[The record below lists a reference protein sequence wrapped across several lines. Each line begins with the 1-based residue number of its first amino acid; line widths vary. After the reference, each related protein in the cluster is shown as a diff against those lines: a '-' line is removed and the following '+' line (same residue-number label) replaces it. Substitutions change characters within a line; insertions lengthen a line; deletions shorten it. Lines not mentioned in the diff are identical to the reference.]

1 MTDVTKV
8 TAATGDPPKS
18 VPATPIE
25 LSGKTQKEKITEITT
40 KLEQGIKD
48 LFASDKFKEYLS
60 AMSKLHRYSFRNSLL
75 IFMQKPDASMVAGYT
90 SWQRNFKRQ
99 VRKGEHGIKIFAPAP
114 YKATKEVERIDKA
127 TNQRVIGRDGKP
139 VTDTVEYTVPAFK
152 ITTVFDVSQTD
163 GEPIPSLGVDELTG
177 SVEKYADFYSALEKI
192 SPVPIGFE
200 NIEIVSTFATQKPT
214 SGRPP
219 FLAVRGTKGYYSNV
233 EKRIAVQEGMS
244 EVQTLKTLIHEISHA
259 KLHAV
264 EDINNAKPEEQID
277 RNKKEVEAESIAYT
291 VCQRYGIDT
300 SDYTFGYVA
309 GWSSD
314 KELPELKAS
323 LATIQKTA
331 DEIITGIE
339 EHFAELAKDKTVTH
353 EKETYDHGFTELS
366 EKEAAE
372 GAKIFE
378 QPNTDKTAPAAAE
391 KTQTA
396 AADEKTIKSAVMD
409 ALKERIAY
417 SNDGMLSTYKMS
429 EHSRCVLWDNKCT
442 STHYIRVD
450 FLEKVVLGE
459 IKRLTKFATQ
469 YETELANIVMGHSI
483 QAAQQ
488 EQKMLQNELNGLLG
502 RDRELDILF
511 EKIYEDNVSGKISD
525 ERFAKMSSKYEKEQ
539 KDINTRMEKIEQEI
553 SQSKNR
559 TVTTDMFLATLRKYT
574 RARKLTPRMLN
585 ELIEKIEVH
594 QAEKIDGKTV
604 QQLTIHYTCV
614 GDIDIPELAKIPAN
628 DVTVN
633 TRQGVNINYAV

>member
-8 TAATGDPPKS
+8 TADTGDPPKS
-18 VPATPIE
+18 VPAAPIE

-99 VRKGEHGIKIFAPAP
+99 VRKGGHGIKIFAPAP

-127 TNQRVIGRDGKP
+127 TNQHIIGRDGKP

-177 SVEKYADFYSALEKI
+177 SVDRYTDFRTALEQI

-200 NIEIVSTFATQKPT
+200 NIE
-214 SGRPP
+214 SG
-219 FLAVRGTKGYYSNV
+219 AKGYYSNA

-264 EDINNAKPEEQID
+264 EDINNIQPEEQID
-277 RNKKEVEAESIAYT
+277 RHTKEVEAESIAYT

-314 KELPELKAS
+314 KELPELKSS

-353 EKETYDHGFTELS
+353 EKETYDHGFMELS
-366 EKEAAE
+366 KEEAAE
-372 GAKIFE
+372 DAKIFE
-378 QPNTDKTAPAAAE
+378 QTNADKAAPTAAAQ
-391 KTQTA
+391 KTQTV
-396 AADEKTIKSAVMD
+396 AADEKTIKAAVMD

-429 EHSRCVLWDNKCT
+429 EHSRCVLWDNK
-442 STHYIRVD
+442 
-450 FLEKVVLGE
+450 
-459 IKRLTKFATQ
+459 IKIDDKTVTQDGKPMFKINRRFSSRKTKGC
-469 YETELANIVMGHSI
+469 Y
-483 QAAQQ
+483 
-488 EQKMLQNELNGLLG
+488 
-502 RDRELDILF
+502 RELTPTLEYIGSKQQKPSIRKQLA
-511 EKIYEDNVSGKISD
+511 ETKGKSEPAKTAPAKKKEDLS
-525 ERFAKMSSKYEKEQ
+525 
-539 KDINTRMEKIEQEI
+539 
-553 SQSKNR
+553 
-559 TVTTDMFLATLRKYT
+559 L
-574 RARKLTPRMLN
+574 
-585 ELIEKIEVH
+585 
-594 QAEKIDGKTV
+594 
-604 QQLTIHYTCV
+604 
-614 GDIDIPELAKIPAN
+614 
-628 DVTVN
+628 
-633 TRQGVNINYAV
+633 

>member
-8 TAATGDPPKS
+8 TADTGDPPKS
-18 VPATPIE
+18 VPAAPIE

-90 SWQRNFKRQ
+90 SWQKNFKRQ

-127 TNQRVIGRDGKP
+127 TKQHIIGKDGKP

-163 GEPIPSLGVDELTG
+163 GEPLPSLGVDELTG
-177 SVEKYADFYSALEKI
+177 SVDRYTDFRIALEKI

-200 NIEIVSTFATQKPT
+200 SIE
-214 SGRPP
+214 SG
-219 FLAVRGTKGYYSNV
+219 AKGYYSNA
-233 EKRIAVQEGMS
+233 EKRIAVQKGMS

-259 KLHAV
+259 KLHTV
-264 EDINNAKPEEQID
+264 EDINNAKSEEQID
-277 RNKKEVEAESIAYT
+277 RNTKEVEAESIAYT

-309 GWSSD
+309 GWSSG

-339 EHFAELAKDKTVTH
+339 EHFAELAKDKTVT
-353 EKETYDHGFTELS
+353 KEYDHGFTKLS
-366 EKEAAE
+366 DEEAAE
-372 GAKIFE
+372 GTKIFE
-378 QPNTDKTAPAAAE
+378 QSNVDKPVIE
-391 KTQTA
+391 KTVADDADHITALQKIQTVT
-396 AADEKTIKSAVMD
+396 ADEKTIKSAVMD

-429 EHSRCVLWDNKCT
+429 DRSRSVLHDNK
-442 STHYIRVD
+442 
-450 FLEKVVLGE
+450 
-459 IKRLTKFATQ
+459 IKIDDKTVMQDGKPMYKINRRFSSRKTKGC
-469 YETELANIVMGHSI
+469 Y
-483 QAAQQ
+483 
-488 EQKMLQNELNGLLG
+488 
-502 RDRELDILF
+502 RELTPTLEYIGGKQQKPSIRKQL
-511 EKIYEDNVSGKISD
+511 EATKGKSAPAKTAPAKKKEDLS
-525 ERFAKMSSKYEKEQ
+525 
-539 KDINTRMEKIEQEI
+539 
-553 SQSKNR
+553 
-559 TVTTDMFLATLRKYT
+559 L
-574 RARKLTPRMLN
+574 
-585 ELIEKIEVH
+585 
-594 QAEKIDGKTV
+594 
-604 QQLTIHYTCV
+604 
-614 GDIDIPELAKIPAN
+614 
-628 DVTVN
+628 
-633 TRQGVNINYAV
+633 

>member
-8 TAATGDPPKS
+8 TADTGDPPKS
-18 VPATPIE
+18 VPAAPIE

-90 SWQRNFKRQ
+90 SWQKNFKRQ

-200 NIEIVSTFATQKPT
+200 NIE
-214 SGRPP
+214 SG
-219 FLAVRGTKGYYSNV
+219 AKGYYSNA

-244 EVQTLKTLIHEISHA
+244 EVQTLKTLIHEIAHA

-277 RNKKEVEAESIAYT
+277 RNTKEVEAESIAYT

-331 DEIITGIE
+331 DEIITDIE
-339 EHFAELAKDKTVTH
+339 EHFAELAKDKTVTY

-366 EKEAAE
+366 EEEAAD

-378 QPNTDKTAPAAAE
+378 LANADKPVIEKTVADDTDHITALQ
-391 KTQTA
+391 KTQTVT
-396 AADEKTIKSAVMD
+396 ADEKTIKAAVMD

-429 EHSRCVLWDNKCT
+429 DRSRSVLHDNKIKIDDKAVTQDGKPMFKINRRFSSRKTKGCYRELT
-442 STHYIRVD
+442 PTLEYIKPSIRKQ
-450 FLEKVVLGE
+450 LAE
-459 IKRLTKFATQ
+459 IKGKSAP
-469 YETELANIVMGHSI
+469 AK
-483 QAAQQ
+483 AAPA
-488 EQKMLQNELNGLLG
+488 K
-502 RDRELDILF
+502 
-511 EKIYEDNVSGKISD
+511 KKEDLS
-525 ERFAKMSSKYEKEQ
+525 
-539 KDINTRMEKIEQEI
+539 
-553 SQSKNR
+553 
-559 TVTTDMFLATLRKYT
+559 L
-574 RARKLTPRMLN
+574 
-585 ELIEKIEVH
+585 
-594 QAEKIDGKTV
+594 
-604 QQLTIHYTCV
+604 
-614 GDIDIPELAKIPAN
+614 
-628 DVTVN
+628 
-633 TRQGVNINYAV
+633 

>member
-1 MTDVTKV
+1 MEDK
-8 TAATGDPPKS
+8 TAVNYKADTGDPPKS
-18 VPATPIE
+18 TPAVPIE

-163 GEPIPSLGVDELTG
+163 GEPIPSLGVNELTG

-200 NIEIVSTFATQKPT
+200 NIE
-214 SGRPP
+214 SG
-219 FLAVRGTKGYYSNV
+219 AKGYYSNS
-233 EKRIAVQEGMS
+233 EKRIAVKEGMS
-244 EVQTLKTLIHEISHA
+244 EVQTLKTLIHEITHA

-277 RNKKEVEAESIAYT
+277 RNTKEVEAESIAYT
-291 VCQRYGIDT
+291 VCQRYDIDT

-339 EHFAELAKDKTVTH
+339 EHFAELTKDKTVT
-353 EKETYDHGFTELS
+353 KEYDHGFTELS
-366 EKEAAE
+366 EEEAEE
-372 GAKIFE
+372 GTKIFE
-378 QPNTDKTAPAAAE
+378 QPNADMAAPATAE

-396 AADEKTIKSAVMD
+396 ATDEKTIKAAVMD

-429 EHSRCVLWDNKCT
+429 DRSRSVLHDNK
-442 STHYIRVD
+442 
-450 FLEKVVLGE
+450 
-459 IKRLTKFATQ
+459 IKIDDKTVTQAGKPMFKINRRFSSRKTKGC
-469 YETELANIVMGHSI
+469 Y
-483 QAAQQ
+483 
-488 EQKMLQNELNGLLG
+488 
-502 RDRELDILF
+502 REL
-511 EKIYEDNVSGKISD
+511 
-525 ERFAKMSSKYEKEQ
+525 
-539 KDINTRMEKIEQEI
+539 TP
-553 SQSKNR
+553 
-559 TVTTDMFLATLRKYT
+559 TLEY
-574 RARKLTPRMLN
+574 
-585 ELIEKIEVH
+585 
-594 QAEKIDGKTV
+594 IDGK
-604 QQLTIHYTCV
+604 QQKPSIRKQ
-614 GDIDIPELAKIPAN
+614 LAETKGKSEPAKTAPAKKKE
-628 DVTVN
+628 DLSL
-633 TRQGVNINYAV
+633 

>member
-1 MTDVTKV
+1 MEDKTTANYKTD
-8 TAATGDPPKS
+8 TGDPPKS
-18 VPATPIE
+18 VPASPIE

-90 SWQRNFKRQ
+90 SWQKNFKRQ
-99 VRKGEHGIKIFAPAP
+99 VRRGEHGIKIFAPAP
-114 YKATKEVERIDKA
+114 YKATKEVERIDKT
-127 TNQRVIGRDGKP
+127 TNNPIIGRDGKP

-177 SVEKYADFYSALEKI
+177 SVDRYTDFRTALEKI

-200 NIEIVSTFATQKPT
+200 NIESEA
-214 SGRPP
+214 
-219 FLAVRGTKGYYSNV
+219 KGYYSNS

-244 EVQTLKTLIHEISHA
+244 EVQTLKTLIHEIAHA

-264 EDINNAKPEEQID
+264 EDITNIKPEEQID
-277 RNKKEVEAESIAYT
+277 RNTKEVEAESIAYT

-314 KELPELKAS
+314 KELPELKSS

-339 EHFAELAKDKTVTH
+339 EHFADLAKDKTVMH
-353 EKETYDHGFTELS
+353 EKETHDHGFTELS
-366 EKEAAE
+366 EEETAE
-372 GAKIFE
+372 GVKIFE
-378 QPNTDKTAPAAAE
+378 HENVNKPVIEKAVADDTDHITAAE
-391 KTQTA
+391 KTQTV
-396 AADEKTIKSAVMD
+396 AADEKTIKAAVMD

-429 EHSRCVLWDNKCT
+429 DQSRSVLHDNK
-442 STHYIRVD
+442 
-450 FLEKVVLGE
+450 
-459 IKRLTKFATQ
+459 IKIDDKTVTQDGKPMFKINRRFSSRKTKGC
-469 YETELANIVMGHSI
+469 Y
-483 QAAQQ
+483 
-488 EQKMLQNELNGLLG
+488 
-502 RDRELDILF
+502 RELTPTLEYIGGKQQKPSIRRQIA
-511 EKIYEDNVSGKISD
+511 EAKGKSESAKAAPAKKKEDLS
-525 ERFAKMSSKYEKEQ
+525 
-539 KDINTRMEKIEQEI
+539 
-553 SQSKNR
+553 
-559 TVTTDMFLATLRKYT
+559 L
-574 RARKLTPRMLN
+574 
-585 ELIEKIEVH
+585 
-594 QAEKIDGKTV
+594 
-604 QQLTIHYTCV
+604 
-614 GDIDIPELAKIPAN
+614 
-628 DVTVN
+628 
-633 TRQGVNINYAV
+633 